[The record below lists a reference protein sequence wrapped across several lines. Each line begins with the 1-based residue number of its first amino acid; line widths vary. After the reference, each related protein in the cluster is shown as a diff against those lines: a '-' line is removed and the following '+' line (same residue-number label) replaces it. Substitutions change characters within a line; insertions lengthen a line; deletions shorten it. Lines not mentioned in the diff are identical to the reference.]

1 MHRCMVKR
9 ETKLPSFMTG
19 YQSGGTSIC
28 TDIPQ
33 QLMLLSQKPSI
44 PQSEV
49 YTHSLFN

>member
-1 MHRCMVKR
+1 MRGTKTK
-9 ETKLPSFMTG
+9 TKLPSFMTG

-44 PQSEV
+44 PQFEEV
-49 YTHSLFN
+49 YTHSLFY